1 MSGRTGVLQES
12 VRRYFA
18 VIVTAALAL
27 ALLPSVGLAQ
37 PQPVENPNDACPD
50 PVNPPAPFTD
60 RMRIPEV
67 HRLNVDCAFNND
79 ITEGYTDQTFRP
91 SVIVRRDQFAAFMVR
106 TLRAADVDLP
116 APSDQG
122 FTDIRGNTHENDIN
136 ILAQTGITA
145 GTTAT
150 TYSPSLQLRRDQIG
164 SFVLRAAAY
173 IEDVPLERLQRDTGP
188 FTDVPESNVH
198 APNIN
203 GARALNLTI
212 GRTAVTY
219 EPSIGTRRDQM
230 ASFLIRLLAALSDG
244 SLIPPE
250 DRAETLELVPET
262 ATNPTQ
268 TPHTL
273 TATVRDD
280 DNALL
285 EGANVHFQVYR
296 ADNADG
302 TFSGPAETGTAR
314 TNAQGQA
321 GFTYTGPAASA
332 ADRIVACAARPDEPC
347 QVTDQ
352 QAGTPGTQF
361 TGQPQV
367 TSRVFDTAAKRWVTP
382 DERADSV
389 TFTQNLAVN
398 AVSTPHTATVTIRDA
413 GNQPVQ
419 GANVRYEVYRAPTEA
434 GTFSGPVEQ
443 HNTTTDA
450 QGRASFTY
458 TGPNE
463 PAVDRIVACVPRQG
477 SCQVNPVPFTGNP
490 QIGAQPGAFGTKQ
503 WVVPAA
509 ADSLVAS
516 AYGLDVDLLGEEVI
530 EQTPFVE
537 IAMPPPA
544 DQEEAT
550 AELLEVPESPL
561 TEIGALRVAAR
572 GDLVVGFAQGD
583 AEAADVELLMGIDG
597 DQPLITADAIRA
609 VSTSTCPGPQ
619 TPEEAALGSQFVN
632 LTIGDTEVPL
642 DPGINFEVTIPGV
655 AEVVVNEVVA
665 DPRGE
670 TFGHIVRGLRVT
682 LLPGVPGVPDV
693 PDVGTPATEIIV
705 AEAHSAI
712 TCTNG

>member
-12 VRRYFA
+12 RRRYFA
-18 VIVTAALAL
+18 LIVTAALAL

-60 RMRIPEV
+60 RMQIPEV
-67 HRLNVDCAFNND
+67 HRLNVDCAFNNN
-79 ITEGYTDQTFRP
+79 ITEGHTDQTFRP
-91 SVIVRRDQFAAFMVR
+91 SVIVRRDQFASFMVR

-122 FTDIRGNTHENDIN
+122 FTDIGGNTHEDNIN
-136 ILAQTGITA
+136 IIAQTGITV

-150 TYSPSLQLRRDQIG
+150 TYSPSLQLRRDQIA

-188 FTDVPESNVH
+188 FGDVPPGNVH

-212 GRTAVTY
+212 GRTAGTY
-219 EPSIGTRRDQM
+219 EPRNGTRRDQM
-230 ASFLIRLLAALSDG
+230 ASFLIRLLAALSNG

-250 DRAETLELVPET
+250 DRAETLELIPET
-262 ATNPTQ
+262 ATNPASTN
-268 TPHTL
+268 HTV
-273 TATVRDD
+273 TATVRDE
-280 DNALL
+280 DNAVL

-296 ADNADG
+296 DDTGDG

-321 GFTYTGPAASA
+321 DFTYTGPAASA
-332 ADRIVACAARPDEPC
+332 ADRVVACAARPDEPC
-347 QVTDQ
+347 QVTDED
-352 QAGTPGTQF
+352 AGNPGTQF
-361 TGQPQV
+361 GDPPDVQA
-367 TSRVFDTAAKRWVTP
+367 RVHDTAAKRWVTP

-398 AVSTPHTATVTIRDA
+398 AVGTPHDATVTIRDA
-413 GNQPVQ
+413 DNEPVE
-419 GANVRYEVYRAPTEA
+419 GANVRFEIYRDDATTPA
-434 GTFSGPVEQ
+434 GTYGGPVDES
-443 HNTTTDA
+443 NTTTDS
-450 QGRASFTY
+450 QGRATFTY
-458 TGPNE
+458 TGPE
-463 PAVDRIVACVPRQG
+463 QAAEDRIVACVPQQG
-477 SCQVNPVPFTGNP
+477 SCQVDPVPFTGNP
-490 QIGAQPGAFGTKQ
+490 QIGAQPGAFGTKR

-550 AELLEVPESPL
+550 DELLEVPASPL

-583 AEAADVELLMGIDG
+583 AEAADVELLMGIEG
-597 DQPLITADAIRA
+597 DEPLITADAIRA

-642 DPGINFEVTIPGV
+642 DPGINFEVTIPGI
-655 AEVVVNEVVA
+655 AEVVVNEVIA

-670 TFGHIVRGLRVT
+670 TFGHTVRGLRVT
-682 LLPGVPGVPDV
+682 LLPGV

-712 TCTNG
+712 TCTSG